1 MNFLYSL
8 PLTVPPGPEDGELKT
23 GLSIADV
30 TPGVFGFLA
39 TLFLALAVIFL
50 IRDMVKRIRRVRYRE
65 QALTGEGTDVF
76 IPSTEDV
83 RAREARASGAV
94 SSETGDSRT
103 EADGE
108 RSTPGYYK
116 RG

>member
-30 TPGVFGFLA
+30 TPGLLGFLA
-39 TLFLALAVIFL
+39 TLFLALAVVFL

-65 QALTGEGTDVF
+65 QALTGVGTDVF

-83 RAREARASGAV
+83 KAAEAGRAGATDGTAASTTPV
-94 SSETGDSRT
+94 
-103 EADGE
+103 DG
-108 RSTPGYYK
+108 SGTTPGYHK